1 MEFFVLY
8 IIVLLITVV
17 VLGVTALLAWIAVNT
32 LGKFF
37 SRIFPSEAFSE
48 RSENEDNDISERE

>member
-8 IIVLLITVV
+8 IIVLLITAVF
-17 VLGVTALLAWIAVNT
+17 LGGSSLLVWTAVNT

-37 SRIFPSEAFSE
+37 SRIFPSDAFSE